1 MKSLRERLEEIWEDP
16 VKLKRGFTLIWA
28 VSYGMLVLGAFLI
41 IAVFAL
47 NML

>member
-1 MKSLRERLEEIWEDP
+1 MRSIRERLEEIMEDP
-16 VKLKRGFTLIWA
+16 VKLKRWYTVIWA
-28 VSYGMLVLGAFLI
+28 ISYGMLVLGAFLI